1 MKVSLAWLQKYFETP
16 LPPIEE
22 VAEALTFHSCEI
34 EEMTDT
40 MLDVK
45 VLPDRAAYA
54 LSHRGIALEISAALN
69 IPLRYDPL
77 RLPVPDFQT
86 TDMLAVSVDDA
97 FVRRHMGAIIRGVKV
112 GESPAWLKEELEAV
126 GQRSIN
132 SIVDATNAV
141 MLNIGQPLH
150 AFDLGKISKDGDV
163 TRIHIRR
170 AHEGEQVTVLSG
182 DTYTLTP
189 DTFVIADATSG
200 KALDIA
206 GLKGGLHSGV
216 DENTTDLFI
225 SVGTYDGTLIR
236 KTSQKLKLWTDASL
250 RYQNRP
256 SAELVAYGMRDVV
269 KLITDV
275 AGGELVGVVDVY
287 PHKEEV
293 VPVNVSLKD
302 IEARLGIPYS
312 PEQVEQ
318 VLHALGCT
326 FALEGDTY
334 IVTPSFERKDLSI
347 KEDVIE
353 EVGRLVGYENVPAL
367 PLPVPDH
374 APSSS
379 VFQGIEHIK
388 DVLLE
393 RGFVEI
399 STQSFAK
406 HGDLELANP
415 LDQAKPWLRA
425 SLTENM
431 REALSRA
438 QLMAPRVLGPTP
450 SVSLFELGSVFTE
463 AGESFALCIGNRGA
477 QEKTKPAVLLD
488 VCAHLR
494 DTVGLTLTPQEDGV
508 AECLLS
514 HATLNSLGEG
524 YQVETV
530 SQGMYKPFSTYPF
543 ALRDVAVWTPD
554 GTLESEV
561 ANHIIASAGEYLQRI
576 DLFDRFEK
584 EGRISY
590 AFRLVFES
598 MERTLTD
605 VDLDSAMERVTDALK
620 NTPGFEVR

>member
-16 LPPIEE
+16 LPSVEA
-22 VAEALTFHSCEI
+22 VADALTFHSCEI
-34 EEMTDT
+34 EEMTET

-54 LSHRGIALEISAALN
+54 LSHRGVALEISAALN
-69 IPLRYDPL
+69 LPLKYDPL

-86 TDMLAVSVDDA
+86 TDALTVSVDDT
-97 FVRRHMGAIIRGVKV
+97 FVRRHMGAVIRGVTV
-112 GESPAWLKEELEAV
+112 GESPVWLREELEAV

-132 SIVDATNAV
+132 NIVDATNAV

-163 TRIHIRR
+163 ARITIRR
-170 AHEGEQVTVLSG
+170 AQEGEEVSVLSG

-189 DTFVIADATSG
+189 DTFVIADSTSG
-200 KALDIA
+200 TALDIA

-216 DENTTDLFI
+216 DEKTVDLFI

-256 SAELVAYGMRDVV
+256 SAELCAYGMRDII
-269 KLITDV
+269 KLITDI

-293 VPVNVSLKD
+293 VPVSVSLKD
-302 IEARLGIPYS
+302 IEARLGIPYTR
-312 PEQVEQ
+312 EQVER
-318 VLHALGCT
+318 VLTALGCAFT
-326 FALEGDTY
+326 LETDTY
-334 IVTPSFERKDLSI
+334 TVTPPFERRDIFI
-347 KEDVIE
+347 KEDLIE
-353 EVGRLVGYENVPAL
+353 EVGRLVGYESVPAL
-367 PLPVPDH
+367 PLPALEV
-374 APSSS
+374 APASP

-393 RGFVEI
+393 RGFTEV
-399 STQSFAK
+399 STQSFARK
-406 HGDLELANP
+406 GAIELANP

-438 QLMAPRVLGPTP
+438 VLVAPRVFGPTP
-450 SVSLFELGSVFTE
+450 DVSLFELGSVFTST
-463 AGESFALCIGNRGA
+463 GESFALCIGNRGA
-477 QEKTKPAVLLD
+477 GGKTKPAVLLD
-488 VCAHLR
+488 VCTHLR
-494 DTVGLTLTPQEDGV
+494 DTLGLALTLEDEGV
-508 AECLLS
+508 AECLLTS
-514 HATLNSLGEG
+514 EFLSSLGEG
-524 YQVETV
+524 YEVATT
-530 SQGMYKPFSTYPF
+530 SQGMYTSFSPYPF
-543 ALRDVAVWTPD
+543 ALRDVAVWTPE

-561 ANHIIASAGEYLQRI
+561 ANLIISSAGEYLARI

-605 VDLDSAMERVTDALK
+605 VDLDSAMERVTKVLQ
-620 NTPGFEVR
+620 NTADFEVR